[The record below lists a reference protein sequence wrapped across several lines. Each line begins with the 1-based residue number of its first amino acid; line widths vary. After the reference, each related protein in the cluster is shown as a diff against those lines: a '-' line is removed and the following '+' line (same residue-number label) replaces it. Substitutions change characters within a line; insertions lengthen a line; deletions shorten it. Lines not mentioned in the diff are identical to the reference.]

1 MDNITFSGS
10 QLLTL
15 ISVVA
20 AVYFAAKNWNRNN
33 DTDVS
38 SEAQFK
44 ATMTEKL
51 DGISEDTKEIK
62 KEITDVKTK
71 VSDLS
76 ERVVIVE
83 QSTRSAHHRLDT
95 IEGRTYDEPRR
106 GRREEHYHD

>member
-1 MDNITFSGS
+1 MDGITFNGT
-10 QLLTL
+10 QLLTFV
-15 ISVVA
+15 SVIA
-20 AVYFAAKNWNRNN
+20 AVYFAAKNWGRNSN
-33 DTDVS
+33 SDVS

-83 QSTRSAHHRLDT
+83 QSTKSAHRRLDT
-95 IEGRTYDEPRR
+95 FEDRSFDES
-106 GRREEHYHD
+106 RREKKRRSK

>member
-1 MDNITFSGS
+1 MDGITFNGT
-10 QLLTL
+10 QLLTFV
-15 ISVVA
+15 SVIA
-20 AVYFAAKNWNRNN
+20 AVYFAAKNWGRNSN
-33 DTDVS
+33 SDVS

-83 QSTRSAHHRLDT
+83 QSTKSAHHRLDLF
-95 IEGRTYDEPRR
+95 ESFSDSRR
-106 GRREEHYHD
+106 GKREEQ